1 MAMVMVME
9 IAVVVAVTTAVLAE
23 VREAELPELHTTVG
37 RLTHLK
43 ATEGGWPE
51 PTDMMTMLR
60 PG

>member
-1 MAMVMVME
+1 ME

-43 ATEGGWPE
+43 ATEGEWPE
-51 PTDMMTMLR
+51 PTEMMAMLR

>member
-1 MAMVMVME
+1 MDIAVMV
-9 IAVVVAVTTAVLAE
+9 AVATAVLAE

-51 PTDMMTMLR
+51 PTEMMAMLR